1 MHSYGE
7 RIVDVNT
14 MTTLDLNV
22 DLHVVHYGKFRCQI
36 KGQIRMH
43 TRL

>member
-14 MTTLDLNV
+14 MTTLGLNADIHV
-22 DLHVVHYGKFRCQI
+22 DLHADPKAS
-36 KGQIRMH
+36 
-43 TRL
+43 

>member
-14 MTTLDLNV
+14 MTTLDLNADLHV
-22 DLHVVHYGKFRCQI
+22 DLHADPKAN
-36 KGQIRMH
+36 
-43 TRL
+43 